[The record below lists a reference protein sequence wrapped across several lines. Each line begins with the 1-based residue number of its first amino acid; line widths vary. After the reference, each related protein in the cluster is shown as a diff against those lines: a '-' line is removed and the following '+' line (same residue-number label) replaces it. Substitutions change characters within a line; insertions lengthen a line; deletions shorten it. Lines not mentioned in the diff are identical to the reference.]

1 MKRVI
6 IVGSGINGLVTANY
20 LVKAGYNVSI
30 IEKKEFTGG
39 ACIKDSLTI
48 EGKNIDFSYGATVL
62 GMMPEFIF
70 NETGLVNEVEGFYPK
85 TPKLVYFKD
94 EEDST
99 KIFQDSI
106 ELEKELKN
114 KWGETGRI
122 DDFRNDENKVIKFI
136 QKLYKEAI
144 TPTVEIAYK
153 ELGAKIA
160 DLWVFGTAK
169 NLLDHYFTSEKSKLY
184 MGMTVIESGPASIYD
199 PGTAFTI
206 PLMDSG
212 SVFDGY
218 WGFVKTGIWKITE
231 TLSDI
236 NLDLGVKINLNSSI
250 TEVDTKSKI
259 ISYIKD
265 DKDIKLNYDFLI
277 FATDPIT
284 PSKLIKGFKQDI
296 ELDEIGT
303 SGKVT
308 AFFRN
313 PVKWKDSNEYSDSF
327 RFIFSNN
334 NLNHLEEASQN
345 ALKNSGDY
353 FAGFIQ
359 IYPDGSAQRTMN
371 NKENYDKLI
380 LFSKNLSYDKK
391 ADDLDKV
398 KNEIIKT
405 VLPYIENA
413 DDLVYSKFLT
423 PKDLNETFFFPKGN
437 IDHITLTGKQNFN
450 KRTFSK
456 NPNNFY
462 SYYDLKDVYY
472 CGAGS
477 FPCGS
482 VAGTAGYMCSKQL
495 IRNDH

>member
-1 MKRVI
+1 MKKVV

-20 LVKAGYNVSI
+20 LIKAGYIVSI
-30 IEKKEFTGG
+30 IEKNEFTGG

-48 EGKNIDFSYGATVL
+48 EGENIDFAYGATVL
-62 GMMPEFIF
+62 GMMPKFIF
-70 NETGLVNEVEGFYPK
+70 NETGLVNEIEGFYPK

-94 EEDST
+94 EKDST
-99 KIFQDSI
+99 KIFQDSS
-106 ELEKELKN
+106 ELEKELKE
-114 KWGETGRI
+114 KWGEEGRI
-122 DDFRNDENKVIKFI
+122 NDFRDDENKVIKFI

-153 ELGAKIA
+153 ELGKEIA

-169 NLLDHYFTSEKSKLY
+169 NLLDHYFTSEKTKLY

-236 NLDLGVKINLNSSI
+236 NLDLGVKVYLNSSI

-259 ISYIKD
+259 ISFVKD
-265 DKDIKLNYDFLI
+265 SKDEKLHYDHLI
-277 FATDPIT
+277 FATDPVT
-284 PSKLIKGFKQDI
+284 PSKLIKGFKQEID
-296 ELDEIGT
+296 LDEIGT

-313 PVKWKDSNEYSDSF
+313 PVKWKESNEFSDSF
-327 RFIFSNN
+327 RFIFSNH
-334 NLNHLEEASQN
+334 NLNKFEEASQN

-359 IYPDGSAQRTMN
+359 IYPDGSAQRSMN

-380 LFSKNLSYDKK
+380 LFTKNLSYDKK

-398 KNEIIKT
+398 KDEIINS

-423 PKDLNETFFFPKGN
+423 PKDLNETFSFPKGN
-437 IDHITLTGKQNFN
+437 IDHITLTGKQNYN
-450 KRTFSK
+450 KRTYSK